1 MVKAVRSFSRGKP
14 WLLTLGAAALLAACS
29 TDAPP
34 LPADT
39 TSVNRAHDITLA
51 DFPPSDQALSCAEI
65 ADQQRQISAEM
76 QTDNSTIEGNRTR
89 NQVAGYLTVWFILP
103 AFAMAPDN
111 STRNDI
117 GRLYGR
123 RDTLLKLAELK
134 ACPAT

>member
-1 MVKAVRSFSRGKP
+1 MRSFSRSRRR
-14 WLLTLGAAALLAACS
+14 LLAVGAAALLAACS

-39 TSVNRAHDITLA
+39 TSVNRAHDTTLA
-51 DFPPSDQALSCAEI
+51 DFPPSDQALSCADI
-65 ADQQRQISAEM
+65 ADQQRQIAAEM
-76 QTDNSTIEGNRTR
+76 QADNSAIEGNRTR

-111 STRNDI
+111 SARDDVN
-117 GRLYGR
+117 RLYGR
-123 RDTLLKLAELK
+123 RDTLLKLAALK

>member
-1 MVKAVRSFSRGKP
+1 MRSFSRNRRR
-14 WLLTLGAAALLAACS
+14 LLAVGAAALLAACS

-51 DFPPSDQALSCAEI
+51 DFPPSDQALSCADI
-65 ADQQRQISAEM
+65 ADQQRQVAAEM
-76 QTDNSTIEGNRTR
+76 QADTTTIENNRTR

-103 AFAMAPDN
+103 AFAMAPDD
-111 STRNDI
+111 TARNDVN
-117 GRLYGR
+117 RLYGR

-134 ACPAT
+134 GCTAS